1 MEIEFSF
8 LTALLVI
15 GTDLLTRAAAQ
26 GIAPALFSTAMDYGL
41 NRIRSGVTFLP
52 DSTQL
57 RR

>member
-1 MEIEFSF
+1 MELEFSF

-41 NRIRSGVTFLP
+41 NRLRWGVTFLP
-52 DSTQL
+52 DST
-57 RR
+57 RSGR